1 VDVPEKTDKAGSW
14 WLTLPGLLTGGAA
27 VVTAVTG
34 LILGLHQVGW
44 LGDDGVS
51 ASKDTPPA
59 AVSSPPST
67 QGDSP
72 APAGATGAPAGGRFA
87 VAIPLNTSYKSGTV
101 AYSVTAAT
109 AEPDVD
115 DQLRL
120 TLTVRAVNSAPYDMG
135 LWDRNFGVVVGADS
149 FAATSGLNKIVHGNS
164 TGSGQ
169 AVFVLPANTT
179 DAKLVFRFLEG
190 DRTVPF
196 TVTPSAG

>member
-1 VDVPEKTDKAGSW
+1 MAEKADKPGSW

-27 VVTAVTG
+27 VVTALTG
-34 LILGLHQVGW
+34 LLLALYQVGW
-44 LGDDGVS
+44 LDDDGVS
-51 ASKDTPPA
+51 ASKGTQPA
-59 AVSSPPST
+59 AVSAPSPTQAASPTPS
-67 QGDSP
+67 GVD
-72 APAGATGAPAGGRFA
+72 GAPAAERYA
-87 VAIPLNTSYKSGTV
+87 VAIPLNTGFRSGTV

-120 TLTVRAVNSAPYDMG
+120 TLTIRAVNTARYDLG

-149 FAATSGLNKIVHGNS
+149 YAATSGLNKIVHGDS

-169 AVFVLPANTT
+169 VEFVLPADTT
-179 DAKLVFRFLEG
+179 AANLVFRFLEG

-196 TVTPSAG
+196 TISKSAG